1 MSCRRK
7 LSTINF
13 CAIDL
18 ETTGVNPAFNK
29 IVEIGAVK
37 FRIDGTKERF
47 HSLVN
52 PCVPMPENVIKIHG
66 ITDRMVETAPVL
78 QDILCGFMDFINDTV
93 LVIQN
98 PRFDLSFIDR
108 AFKTHGISCCP
119 LWALDTVRLAK
130 KHFTGLPNHKLSTLS
145 EHLGLDHKMHRALDD
160 ATVCMKV
167 FLEVLKGKGLNN
179 DSTLEDVMNLHG
191 EGVKPGITSIPHN
204 SPELLKCI
212 SIGEKVTIRYR
223 DSDGNVTKRNILP
236 KEFITYGRRN
246 YVLAHCYLRNSE
258 RCFMASR
265 IIGVD
270 KATISS

>member
-1 MSCRRK
+1 MSSRTK

-37 FRIDGTKERF
+37 FCIDGKQETF

-66 ITDRMVETAPVL
+66 ITDGMVESAPVIKEL
-78 QDILCGFMDFINDTV
+78 LPDFSDFIKDTI

-108 AFKTHGISCCP
+108 AFKTHGIECRQ

-130 KHFTGLPNHKLSTLS
+130 KYFTGLPNHKLSTLS
-145 EHLGLDHKMHRALDD
+145 EHLGLDHKKHRALDD
-160 ATVCMKV
+160 ALVCMTV
-167 FLEVLKGKGLNN
+167 FLEVLKGRGVNS
-179 DSTLEDVMNLHG
+179 DSTFEEVMTIHG
-191 EGVKPGITSIPHN
+191 EGVNPGVSSVPRN
-204 SPELLKCI
+204 SADVFKSI
-212 SIGEKVTIRYR
+212 SIGEKVTIRYK

-236 KEFITYGRRN
+236 KEFISYGRKN
-246 YVLAHCYLRNSE
+246 YILAHCYLRNSE

-270 KATISS
+270 

>member
-1 MSCRRK
+1 MSSKRK
-7 LSTINF
+7 LSSIEF

-29 IVEIGAVK
+29 IVEIGAVR
-37 FRIDGTKERF
+37 FRLDGTMATF

-52 PCVPMPENVIKIHG
+52 PGVSMPENVIKIHG
-66 ITDRMVETAPVL
+66 ITDSMVESAPL
-78 QDILCGFMDFINDTV
+78 IEELLPDFSDFMENTI

-108 AFKTHGISCCP
+108 AFKTHGVSCRQ

-130 KHFTGLPNHKLSTLS
+130 KHFTDLPNHKLSTLS
-145 EHLGLDHKMHRALDD
+145 EHLGLDHNKHRALDD
-160 ATVCMKV
+160 AIVCMKV
-167 FLEVLKGKGLNN
+167 FLEVLKGRGL
-179 DSTLEDVMNLHG
+179 DSDSSLEDVLNLHG
-191 EGVKPGITSIPHN
+191 EIVNPGISSVIHN
-204 SPELLKCI
+204 SAEILKRI

-236 KEFITYGRRN
+236 KEFISYGRRN
-246 YVLAHCYLRNSE
+246 YILAHCYLRDGE

-270 KATISS
+270 

>member
-1 MSCRRK
+1 MNSKTK
-7 LSTINF
+7 LSTVNF

-37 FRIDGTKERF
+37 FCIDGKAETF

-52 PCVPMPENVIKIHG
+52 PRVNIPENVIRIHG
-66 ITDRMVETAPVL
+66 ITDDMVGSAPVIEEL
-78 QDILCGFMDFINDTV
+78 LGIFSDFIKDSV

-108 AFKTHGISCCP
+108 AFKTHGIICRP

-130 KHFTGLPNHKLSTLS
+130 KYFTGLPNHKLSTLS
-145 EHLGLDHKMHRALDD
+145 EHLGLEHKKHRALDD
-160 ATVCMKV
+160 AIVCMTV
-167 FLEVLKGKGLNN
+167 FLEVLKGRGIGG
-179 DSTLEDVMNLHG
+179 DSTFADLMNLHG
-191 EGVKPGITSIPHN
+191 EVVNPGISSIPHN
-204 SPELLKCI
+204 SADILKRI
-212 SIGEKVTIRYR
+212 SIGEKVTIRYK

-236 KEFITYGRRN
+236 KEFISYGRRN
-246 YVLAHCYLRNSE
+246 YILAHCFLRDGE

-270 KATISS
+270 